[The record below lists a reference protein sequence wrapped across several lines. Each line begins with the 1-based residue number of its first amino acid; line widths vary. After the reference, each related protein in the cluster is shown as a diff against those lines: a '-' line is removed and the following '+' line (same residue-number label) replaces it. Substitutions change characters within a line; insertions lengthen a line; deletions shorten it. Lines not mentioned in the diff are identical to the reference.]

1 MSAGQCDEKDRLV
14 LDTAERQELY
24 SAAVAELSRRI
35 GITSLDE
42 THAFGRR
49 AAVLGSFLCWA
60 ISADVRLMETGTIP
74 EHPTTRHFKV
84 S

>member
-35 GITSLDE
+35 GITSLDDYLQLHQAAE
-42 THAFGRR
+42 R
-49 AAVLGSFLCWA
+49 ARMRSNEARDRVAQHLA
-60 ISADVRLMETGTIP
+60 
-74 EHPTTRHFKV
+74 EHHC
-84 S
+84 